1 LNLNGPL
8 LQLAGERGRGRA
20 GAGAANAASDES
32 MAASAA
38 MAAAVMNAFKAKGGL
53 EGLSKLQGGST
64 QPAQPPVVDDAK

>member
-1 LNLNGPL
+1 
-8 LQLAGERGRGRA
+8 
-20 GAGAANAASDES
+20 